1 VRFWRN
7 EHIEARAEERLAQLA
22 NSLGRPLSPPI
33 PVDLFIE
40 HVLELDLLWDVI
52 EERPGEMI
60 LGAIDPRARQIV
72 INEKHVDLFRQRPGL
87 ERFTKLHESGHW
99 DLLTDQTIIDHPQ
112 FLEGED
118 VGGPVSFRQS
128 QNNCLLH
135 VLKALC
141 TTKEGVEYV
150 CDLRS
155 RADDPYEKRV
165 VNRYAGAVLI
175 PKQLLREDVARKR
188 PQRWPDVYR
197 LAERYEV
204 TPTAMK
210 VRLNELG
217 LVYIDESG
225 TFYGSKAEAVGQQ
238 LLFG

>member
-7 EHIEARAEERLAQLA
+7 EHIERRAEERLAQLA
-22 NSLGRPLSPPI
+22 SSLGRPISPPI
-33 PVDLFIE
+33 PVDHFIE
-40 HVLELDLLWDVI
+40 HVLELDFLWDLI
-52 EERPGEMI
+52 EERPGEVI
-60 LGAIDPRARQIV
+60 LGAIAPRSRKIV
-72 INEKHVDLFRQRPGL
+72 INEKHVGLFGQRPGL

-99 DLLTDQTIIDHPQ
+99 DLLTDQAAVDHPQ
-112 FLEGED
+112 LLGGND
-118 VGGPVSFRQS
+118 AGGPVSFRQS
-128 QNNCLLH
+128 RNGLLH

-141 TTKEGVEYV
+141 MTKVGVDFV

-165 VNRYAGAVLI
+165 VNRYAAAVLI
-175 PKQLLREDVARKR
+175 PRLLLGEDVERKR
-188 PQRWPDVYR
+188 PQGWPDVYR

-225 TFYGSKAEAVGQQ
+225 AFHRSKAEAAGQQ
-238 LLFG
+238 PLFG

>member
-1 VRFWRN
+1 MMFWRN
-7 EHIEARAEERLAQLA
+7 EHIERRAEERLTQLA
-22 NSLGRPLSPPI
+22 RSLGRPISPPI
-33 PVDLFIE
+33 PVDHFIE
-40 HVLELDLLWDVI
+40 HVLELDFLWDVI
-52 EERPGEMI
+52 EERPGEVL
-60 LGAIDPRARQIV
+60 LGAIDPRARRIV
-72 INEKHVDLFRQRPGL
+72 INETHVRLFEQRPGL
-87 ERFTKLHESGHW
+87 ERFTKLHEGGHW
-99 DLLTDQTIIDHPQ
+99 DLLTDQAAIDHPHL
-112 FLEGED
+112 LERDD
-118 VGGPVSFRQS
+118 VDGPVSFRQS
-128 QNNCLLH
+128 RSGLLH

-141 TTKEGVEYV
+141 MTKEGIDYV

-155 RADDPYEKRV
+155 RSDDPYEKRV

-175 PKQLLREDVARKR
+175 PRQLLREDVARKR

-225 TFYGSKAEAVGQQ
+225 TFHGSKAEAAGQQ